1 MKKPRLTSLDILSH
15 IGMIGSTLST
25 NSLVPRSDTPQALTR
40 QQQEFMDAGQV
51 ANPDVWSKYA
61 QVMRRPSTY
70 ETQLQLW
77 DEMST
82 WDMMAA
88 ALNQIVDEACQT
100 DSINPNAVWFE
111 CNNSKV
117 EEELN
122 RLLHQLD
129 VETLVTSQFWNI
141 SSLGNHFEKLDY
153 EVGEGVRGLTCVHPY
168 EVRRY
173 WLERNRQCI
182 GFKWK
187 GHAPNKDDVFV
198 MPDNRTAIQR
208 VALGV
213 GQQLEDLYY
222 PWDFLHFRRM
232 YRLRG
237 SEHGEPLFDEA
248 QGIYKKLRMA
258 LDQMVVHRAQVQ
270 PDRYVV
276 NIDTQDLPP
285 TEQLKTVQRW
295 KQSMRNKLS
304 FGIGADSQTLSDPT
318 EFRSFYNPWALDTIF
333 YMARPKGVE
342 HSITKLA
349 GTTQVPDVF
358 DIELL
363 IDLFFSI
370 IGMPK
375 SWLGI
380 GPEGSSAPPSGKALL
395 AQDIRFLRKV
405 KSIRKP
411 IISGYTWLGY
421 FHEVLR
427 GQDVR
432 MLNIQAKMPDIGGL
446 EDQMKLDIV
455 RSQADVLTAL
465 GEIMKQ
471 YGLPREA
478 WVELIFKRY
487 LHLPDDIVDIFMTSL
502 PPEMEVQ
509 HPMEGLRQSPGE
521 RALLEEIDGQMRARP
536 DLVFTLRKHVRS
548 YHQLR
553 ETTEVRW
560 QEVPRLVIFMPDM
573 KDGDQARVDVKESL
587 IQMPISVANGKT
599 SVTES
604 KATEVKVKANGE
616 SETKVDING
625 MAEPPW
631 RRFVSMKGNRG

>member
-1 MKKPRLTSLDILSH
+1 MKKPRLTGLDILSH
-15 IGMIGSTLST
+15 MGMIGSTLST
-25 NSLVPRSDTPQALTR
+25 NSLVPRSETPQALTY
-40 QQQEFMDAGQV
+40 QQQEFADSGRV
-51 ANPDVWSKYA
+51 ADPDVWAKYA
-61 QVMRRPSTY
+61 QVMKRPSTY

-77 DEMST
+77 DEMSS

-88 ALNQIVDEACQT
+88 ALTQIVDEVCQT
-100 DSINPNAVWFE
+100 DSTNPKSVWFE

-117 EEELN
+117 EDELN
-122 RLLHQLD
+122 NLLHQLD
-129 VETLVTSQFWNI
+129 VETNI
-141 SSLGNHFEKLDY
+141 SSQVWNIAALGNHFEKLDY
-153 EVGEGVRGLTCVHPY
+153 TVGEGVRGMACVHPF

-187 GHAPNKDDVFV
+187 GRTPNKDDVFV
-198 MPDNRTAIQR
+198 MPDNQTPIQR
-208 VALGV
+208 VALGH
-213 GQQLEDLYY
+213 GSNLEDLYY

-248 QGIYKKLRMA
+248 QGIYRKLRLA
-258 LDQMVVHRAQVQ
+258 LDQMVVFRAQIQ

-295 KQSMRNKLS
+295 KQSMRNKLA
-304 FGIGADSQTLSDPT
+304 FGQGADSQTLSDPT

-380 GPEGSSAPPSGKALL
+380 GQGADAAPPSGKALL

-411 IISGYTWLGY
+411 IINGYTWLGY
-421 FHEVLR
+421 FHAVLR
-427 GQDVR
+427 GENVAE
-432 MLNIQAKMPDIGGL
+432 LNIQAKMPDIGGL
-446 EDQMKLDIV
+446 EDQMKLDV
-455 RSQADVLTAL
+455 VKSQADILMQL
-465 GEIMKQ
+465 GEVMKQ
-471 YGLPREA
+471 YGLPRES

-487 LHLPDDIVDIFMTSL
+487 LHLPDDIIDVFMTSL
-502 PPEMEVQ
+502 PPEIEAGGA
-509 HPMEGLRQSPGE
+509 MEGVAHRINPGE
-521 RALLEEIDGQMRARP
+521 RAILEHIGRALRP
-536 DLVFTLRKHVRS
+536 HQHLVASLKQKVRALQEMS
-548 YHQLR
+548 
-553 ETTEVRW
+553 EVPDVRW
-560 QEVPRLVIFMPDM
+560 QKATKLIICMPQL
-573 KDGDQARVDVKESL
+573 KTGDSAVMDVKESASAVTVDQTAEKAKAKVSIVEDKKSEDADSTIDL
-587 IQMPISVANGKT
+587 NG
-599 SVTES
+599 VQQ
-604 KATEVKVKANGE
+604 
-616 SETKVDING
+616 
-625 MAEPPW
+625 PPW
-631 RRFVSMKGNRG
+631 RRYIRPTPAGRG

>member
-1 MKKPRLTSLDILSH
+1 MKKPRLTGLDILSH
-15 IGMIGSTLST
+15 MGMIGSTLST
-25 NSLVPRSDTPQALTR
+25 NSLVPRSETPQALTF
-40 QQQEFMDAGQV
+40 QQQEFADSGRV
-51 ANPDVWSKYA
+51 ADPDVWAKYA
-61 QVMRRPSTY
+61 QVMKRPSTY

-77 DEMST
+77 DEMSS

-88 ALNQIVDEACQT
+88 ALNQIVDEVCQT
-100 DSINPNAVWFE
+100 DSTNPKSIWYE

-117 EEELN
+117 EDELN
-122 RLLHQLD
+122 NLLHHLD
-129 VETLVTSQFWNI
+129 SETILPSQVWNVA
-141 SSLGNHFEKLDY
+141 SLGNHFEKLDY
-153 EVGEGVRGLTCVHPY
+153 TAGEGVRGMTCVHPF

-173 WLERNRQCI
+173 WLERNRNCI

-187 GHAPNKDDVFV
+187 GRTPNKDDVFV
-198 MPDNRTAIQR
+198 MPDNRTPIQR
-208 VALGV
+208 VALSS
-213 GQQLEDLYY
+213 GQNLEDLYY

-248 QGIYKKLRMA
+248 QGIYRKLRLA
-258 LDQMVVHRAQVQ
+258 LDQMVVHRAQIQ

-295 KQSMRNKLS
+295 KQSMRNKLA
-304 FGIGADSQTLSDPT
+304 FGPGSDSQTLSDPT

-380 GPEGSSAPPSGKALL
+380 GGGDQGANPPSGKALL

-411 IISGYTWLGY
+411 IIAGYTWLAY

-427 GQDVR
+427 GEDVAT
-432 MLNIQAKMPDIGGL
+432 LNIQAKMPDIGGL
-446 EDQMKLDIV
+446 EDQMKLDV
-455 RSQADVLTAL
+455 VKAQADVLMQL

-487 LHLPDDIVDIFMTSL
+487 LHLPDDIVDVFMTSL
-502 PPEMEVQ
+502 PPEIEVQ
-509 HPMEGLRQSPGE
+509 QPMEGLNRINPGE
-521 RALLEEIDGQMRARP
+521 RVLIEVIDR
-536 DLVFTLRKHVRS
+536 TLRPHGHLIHELKMKSRALMELS
-548 YHQLR
+548 
-553 ETTEVRW
+553 EKPEVRW
-560 QEVPRLVIFMPDM
+560 QKATKLIISMPEL
-573 KDGDQARVDVKESL
+573 KPGDVARIEANEAFKS
-587 IQMPISVANGKT
+587 SVKT
-599 SVTES
+599 SDGKASINES
-604 KATEVKVKANGE
+604 KADANGAPQPE
-616 SETKVDING
+616 VRVDING
-625 MAEPPW
+625 MSEPPW
-631 RRFVSMKGNRG
+631 RRYVGMNAKARR